1 MGKHDQALNCLDE
14 AVRVFRLFEDVM
26 IETLAEVYEMKGD
39 TLCEVKN
46 HKISISM
53 YQECLHVLDSQCDDD
68 NSHSCDER
76 VAELNYKLG
85 HAFAE
90 IGEYDEAFD
99 SYREAISIFGHVLGN
114 SDLRVGE
121 VMYDVGLLIISQG
134 GGNVCA
140 RAMECFDEVI
150 RIYTLKCKA
159 RDVKVADALVQKSSL
174 LADTTEFDH
183 AGSLLDEAIDIYKE
197 SLENDAVE
205 IGKAM
210 LVYGK
215 LHVLQGNNDE
225 AMVAFDEA
233 LRICLICLGDNDVNV
248 SLALSN
254 IGMIHAKRLEYNE
267 AVDKCKTALK
277 IRVTCCEQDQYVA
290 DSVFNIGTI
299 LKDWGKEDEAYQYFQ
314 QALKLYIHLSG
325 DNDTSVAKCQ
335 QKLGC
340 IYLNRK
346 NFDQS
351 LDSFLHALRICG
363 QAGDEENMLASIY
376 QGMGACY
383 YNKGEYDLALENF
396 ARCLRIQKNEL
407 GDDCLDMAPICD
419 YIGLIYQK
427 KYRYEEA
434 MSFHS
439 KALLI
444 NENHF
449 GKGTEK
455 CAASDFHIAKV
466 LVASQKYAESI
477 AHLHNHMKMFYDEET
492 SNNCEEVGE
501 LYHLLGLAQSK
512 LGNYEESISSL
523 HKALDTWTRFF
534 GNSNLRVA
542 EARLDLAKVLDECG
556 DSDQVSL
563 SMT

>member
-1 MGKHDQALNCLDE
+1 MGKQDQALNCLDE
-14 AVRVFRLFEDVM
+14 TIRVYRLYENVM
-26 IETLAEVYEMKGD
+26 IESLVEVYEMKGD
-39 TLCEVKN
+39 TLCEIKN
-46 HKISISM
+46 HKIAIST
-53 YQECLHVLDSQCDDD
+53 YQECLHALDSQCNDD
-68 NSHSCDER
+68 NSHACDER

-90 IGEYDEAFD
+90 IGEYVEAFD
-99 SYREAISIFGHVLGN
+99 SYRESISIFGHVLGS

-121 VMYDVGLLIISQG
+121 VMYDLGLLIISQG
-134 GGNVCA
+134 GDSVCA

-150 RIYTLKCKA
+150 RIYSLKYKA
-159 RDVKVADALVQKSSL
+159 RDVKVADALVQKSNL
-174 LADTTEFDH
+174 LANTSEFDL
-183 AGSLLDEAIDIYKE
+183 AGSLLDEAIDIYRA

-210 LVYGK
+210 LIYGK
-215 LHVLQGNNDE
+215 LYVLQGNDDD

-233 LRICLICLGDNDVNV
+233 LRICLKCLGDHDVNV

-254 IGMIHAKRLEYNE
+254 IGMIHAKRLEYND

-277 IRVTCCEQDQYVA
+277 IRVTRCEQDKNVA
-290 DSVFNIGTI
+290 DSVFNIGII
-299 LKDWGKEDEAYQYFQ
+299 LNDWGKEDEAYQYFQ

-325 DNDTSVAKCQ
+325 DDDKSVAKCQ
-335 QKLGC
+335 HKVGLIC
-340 IYLNRK
+340 LNK
-346 NFDQS
+346 KDFDQS
-351 LDSFLHALRICG
+351 LDSFLHALRICE
-363 QAGDEENMLASIY
+363 QADDGENSMLASIY
-376 QGMGACY
+376 QGAGVCY
-383 YNKGEYDLALENF
+383 YNKGENDLALENF
-396 ARCLRIQKNEL
+396 VRCLRIQKNEL

-427 KYRYEEA
+427 KERYEEA

-449 GKGTEK
+449 GKGTK
-455 CAASDFHIAKV
+455 KGAPSDFHIAKV

-477 AHLHNHMKMFYDEET
+477 AHLHNHLKLFYDET
-492 SNNCEEVGE
+492 NYCEEVGE

-523 HKALDTWTRFF
+523 HKALDIRTKLF

-542 EARLDLAKVLDECG
+542 ETRLDLAKVLDECG